1 MPVSVAEHGAALA
14 YAALVLFLAYFV
26 RGMAGFGSGLIA
38 VPLLTLTW
46 PLPVVLPLVVAL
58 DYIGSAG
65 QSIRNARH
73 IAWREQLALVPF
85 MVVGVA
91 VGLYVLRAVPAAL
104 LARVLGGFVLVYAV
118 YQLLPLPPLRRS
130 RVLAGVCGVLGG
142 LMGTVFG
149 TGGPFYVIYLN
160 LRQLDKTAFRATFAS
175 NFLLD
180 GGIRLVAYVVVGLFR
195 VHTLVAVI
203 AALPVVT
210 AALFAGGRLQAR
222 FSPRT
227 FRWLISALLVGS
239 GLGLLFRR

>member
-1 MPVSVAEHGAALA
+1 MPLSLAEHGAALA
-14 YAALVLFLAYFV
+14 YSALVLFLAYFV

-73 IAWREQLALVPF
+73 IAWREQLVLVPF

-91 VGLYVLRAVPAAL
+91 LGLYVLRAVPAAL
-104 LARVLGGFVLVYAV
+104 LARVLGGFVVVYAV

-130 RVLAGVCGVLGG
+130 RVFAGVCGVLGG

-149 TGGPFYVIYLN
+149 TGGPFWPCSSAAGSPCCSGAARGYC
-160 LRQLDKTAFRATFAS
+160 A
-175 NFLLD
+175 
-180 GGIRLVAYVVVGLFR
+180 RLSACC
-195 VHTLVAVI
+195 H
-203 AALPVVT
+203 P
-210 AALFAGGRLQAR
+210 
-222 FSPRT
+222 PP
-227 FRWLISALLVGS
+227 SAL
-239 GLGLLFRR
+239 

>member
-1 MPVSVAEHGAALA
+1 MPFSLAEQGATLA
-14 YAALVLFLAYFV
+14 YSALVLFLAYFV

-65 QSIRNARH
+65 QSVRNARH
-73 IAWREQLALVPF
+73 IAWREQLVLVPF
-85 MVVGVA
+85 MIVGVA
-91 VGLYVLRAVPAAL
+91 LGLYVLRAAPAAL

-118 YQLLPLPPLRRS
+118 YQLLPLPPPRRS
-130 RVLAGVCGVLGG
+130 RVFAGVCGVLGG

-180 GGIRLVAYVVVGLFR
+180 GGIRLVAYIVVGLLR
-195 VHTLVAVI
+195 VQTLLAVI
-203 AALPVVT
+203 AALPVVS

-227 FRWLISALLVGS
+227 FRWLISALLMGS
-239 GLGLLFRR
+239 GLALLLRR

>member
-1 MPVSVAEHGAALA
+1 
-14 YAALVLFLAYFV
+14 
-26 RGMAGFGSGLIA
+26 
-38 VPLLTLTW
+38 
-46 PLPVVLPLVVAL
+46 LVVAL

-73 IAWREQLALVPF
+73 IAWREQLVLVPF

-91 VGLYVLRAVPAAL
+91 LGLYVLRAVPAAL

-130 RVLAGVCGVLGG
+130 RVFAGVCGVLGG

-195 VHTLVAVI
+195 VQTLVAVI
-203 AALPVVT
+203 SALPVVT

-239 GLGLLFRR
+239 GLALLLRR